1 MPPKQVTVGMED
13 AEINGVTTEQGRRF
27 FSQLVNLLHGSTF
40 GLTYTEEDS
49 EFSNLTS
56 NAQARLENMFPGLDF
71 DLSPRRSQYINYL
84 DIESRHRTW
93 GETGQVDYDLDGLA
107 DTGYGLDDGIP
118 FNLYLNN
125 TNTFSNRDGRDAVD
139 FSSFWAGI
147 RTGLPDD
154 RSYGDVISSG
164 NYRDLGTEA
173 GFNLVLG
180 LLQGMRGYVYGLNLL
195 GMDAGDPNQE
205 GTLDRI
211 NDAFAGWGVAEGGKY
226 NSQVFWHY
234 LNLRPDV
241 VKRFEEIMGADG
253 TSGAGRDFYNY
264 IKSTLL
270 PDYKSIF
277 RSRLRAID
285 INQDQ
290 GGIDNLAAQITEL
303 RSYLDPATG
312 RIVLD
317 DEDPDRIDRVRDLVA
332 SIRASLAQIS
342 NGQQNINREIGIVP
356 GQLSLKVSDY
366 AARVGGFH
374 LPAVI
379 DETTDF
385 SGNLTGLDEML
396 ALARIINNLQTNAVD
411 HSDSVLDNLFKE
423 YSMES
428 GYRTSGITHPSSAT
442 VADDI
447 RQEMLDEFEELNRP
461 YLNHF
466 VGTLANNSVLI
477 QQNKRVDAKTR
488 EKKNLEVQEKQEAH
502 KLENERYAK
511 RKESRKSDGAKASN
525 KPKPKIA
532 TSKKRKVS

>member
-1 MPPKQVTVGMED
+1 MPPKKITVGMED
-13 AEINGVTTEQGRRF
+13 TEINGVTTEQGRRF

-40 GLTYTEEDS
+40 GLTYSGEDS
-49 EFSNLTS
+49 EFNDLVAH
-56 NAQARLENMFPGLDF
+56 AQNRLGSMFPGLDF

-84 DIESRHRTW
+84 DIESRHRAW
-93 GETGQVDYDLDGLA
+93 GETSQVDFDLDGLA

-118 FNLYLNN
+118 FGLYLNN
-125 TNTFSNRDGRDAVD
+125 TNTFSNKDGRDAVNFSD
-139 FSSFWAGI
+139 FWNRI
-147 RTGLPDD
+147 RTELPND
-154 RSYGDVISSG
+154 RSYGEIIGSG
-164 NYRDLGTEA
+164 DYRDLGTESA
-173 GFNLVLG
+173 FNLVLG
-180 LLQGMRGYVYGLNLL
+180 LLQLKRGYVFGLNML

-211 NDAFAGWGVAEGGKY
+211 NNAFTGWGVAEGGKY

-277 RSRLRAID
+277 RARLRSID
-285 INQDQ
+285 IDQDQ
-290 GGIDNLAAQITEL
+290 GGINGLAAQLAEL
-303 RSYLDPATG
+303 RGYLDPATN
-312 RIVLD
+312 RILLD
-317 DEDPDRIDRVRDLVA
+317 DEDPGRVDRVRGLVT

-356 GQLSLKVSDY
+356 GRLSLKVGDY
-366 AARVGGFH
+366 AARVGGFY

-411 HSDSVLDNLFKE
+411 HSDSVLDNLFRE

-466 VGTLANNSVLI
+466 VGTLANNSVFI

-488 EKKNLEVQEKQEAH
+488 EKKDLEVQEKQEMS
-502 KLENERYAK
+502 KLEGEHYAK
-511 RKESRKSDGAKASN
+511 RKGERKAAEAKAAN
-525 KPKPKIA
+525 KPKPKA
-532 TSKKRKVS
+532 APSKKRKVS